1 GSLHSTECGSPEML
15 MELAFRLA
23 VEETPFIQTIR
34 SNVIVA
40 ITPVLEVDGR
50 DKQVDTFYYG
60 KRTGKPVPPPT
71 YWGRYVA
78 HDNNRDAIG
87 QGLTL
92 TQHVMRTFLDWHPT
106 VLHDLHESMPYLYIW
121 TGTNPLNRSI
131 DPLVIEE
138 WWLLGKYETSEMT
151 KRGVPGVWTG
161 GATYGGWAPNFLI
174 FIANTHN
181 AIGRIYETQKYGP
194 APYEVSL
201 SPAELSREWYR
212 PTPPLAR
219 IKWGPRSNVNIQ
231 QSALLLGL
239 QFVARNRELFLE
251 NYYIKNRRAIE
262 RGQSEA
268 PFAYV
273 IPAAQRRRGEAAD
286 LVNLLRRQGVEVHR
300 ANAASTV
307 GRANIAAGDYV
318 VRMDQ
323 PYRAVV
329 DALLGVQ
336 YYPAGN
342 PIPFDDT
349 GWSLPLLRDV
359 TATPVED
366 KGILA
371 SPMTLMSAD
380 APIVGSITGSA
391 PALIVEHAA
400 ENRLVT
406 FLFAHPGVR
415 MQAAEEA
422 FEAAGRRFGP
432 GTLVLPPGDHEGVMQ
447 SIRDLGL
454 SAYAVPSVPTVALHD
469 LDIPRIAVVHSW
481 LRAQD
486 EGWVRLAL
494 DRYRVPYAYI
504 GESSLRSG
512 GLRSRYDVIILPHI
526 GGSPQDQVNGI
537 PMIGDAIPYKKSSL
551 TPNLGVLDSTDD
563 VRGGMGLE
571 GVASLAAFVKDGGT
585 LIVEGSTT
593 AILPA
598 FGVTRGITVEE
609 PPNLFVK
616 GSVLKA
622 VVADATSPIV
632 YGYDA
637 AALAVYF
644 SQGPVLSVGWGG
656 TPPNAAPKIPGVGQ
670 YATPNDEAP
679 RLTTL
684 GPKAPPRERPA
695 PAAEAAW
702 LPKAVRVAGGAAS
715 MLPRVVL
722 RFPSDPDDM
731 LLSGVLVGGQALAG
745 RAVVVDASLGKGHIV
760 MFANRPYWRWETQGS
775 FFLGFNAILN
785 WNDLDA
791 GRRAGPAGAGK

>member
-1 GSLHSTECGSPEML
+1 MPARLTLRVLLALTSLVCLALTLEATGAGRDQRPKPAAAQRIDQEYTARIRQYSEDPRILTELVDHMPASDRVPSPLQVLGRIPGTPDELTYYGDILRYFQALDRASERVTLVTIGTSDEGREMVMAIVADEATIRSLDKYKAITARLSDPRALGAEEARQLIAAGKPIYYITGSLHSTECGSPEML

-194 APYEVSL
+194 TPYEVNL

-212 PTPPLAR
+212 PTPPMAR

-380 APIVGSITGSA
+380 APIVGSIT
-391 PALIVEHAA
+391 
-400 ENRLVT
+400 
-406 FLFAHPGVR
+406 
-415 MQAAEEA
+415 
-422 FEAAGRRFGP
+422 
-432 GTLVLPPGDHEGVMQ
+432 
-447 SIRDLGL
+447 
-454 SAYAVPSVPTVALHD
+454 
-469 LDIPRIAVVHSW
+469 
-481 LRAQD
+481 
-486 EGWVRLAL
+486 
-494 DRYRVPYAYI
+494 
-504 GESSLRSG
+504 
-512 GLRSRYDVIILPHI
+512 
-526 GGSPQDQVNGI
+526 
-537 PMIGDAIPYKKSSL
+537 
-551 TPNLGVLDSTDD
+551 
-563 VRGGMGLE
+563 
-571 GVASLAAFVKDGGT
+571 
-585 LIVEGSTT
+585 
-593 AILPA
+593 
-598 FGVTRGITVEE
+598 
-609 PPNLFVK
+609 
-616 GSVLKA
+616 
-622 VVADATSPIV
+622 
-632 YGYDA
+632 
-637 AALAVYF
+637 
-644 SQGPVLSVGWGG
+644 
-656 TPPNAAPKIPGVGQ
+656 
-670 YATPNDEAP
+670 
-679 RLTTL
+679 
-684 GPKAPPRERPA
+684 
-695 PAAEAAW
+695 
-702 LPKAVRVAGGAAS
+702 
-715 MLPRVVL
+715 
-722 RFPSDPDDM
+722 
-731 LLSGVLVGGQALAG
+731 
-745 RAVVVDASLGKGHIV
+745 
-760 MFANRPYWRWETQGS
+760 
-775 FFLGFNAILN
+775 
-785 WNDLDA
+785 
-791 GRRAGPAGAGK
+791 